1 MMSDQNN
8 RIYEK
13 LDKLDEKFDR
23 KFDKLDTRQDN
34 TEKQLIVYNE
44 QLKTHIAG
52 VQEARKENAMLRE
65 YIDLENEKLRK
76 DIAPIAQHVINIQS
90 NVTFWKKLSNYILKA
105 IGIISVISGLVYSI
119 MQIKG
124 LR

>member
-1 MMSDQNN
+1 MSDQNN

-23 KFDKLDTRQDN
+23 KFDKLDTRQDI

-65 YIDLENEKLRK
+65 YIDIENEKLRN
-76 DIAPIAQHVINIQS
+76 DISPIALHVGSIQS
-90 NVTFWKKLSNYILKA
+90 NILFWKKLGNIVLKT
-105 IGIISVISGLVYSI
+105 IGVISVVSGLIYSI
-119 MQIKG
+119 LQIKG
-124 LR
+124 LQ

>member
-1 MMSDQNN
+1 MSDQNN

-34 TEKQLIVYNE
+34 TEKQLLVYNE

-65 YIDLENEKLRK
+65 YIDLENDKLRK
-76 DIAPIAQHVINIQS
+76 NIAPMASAFN
-90 NVTFWKKLSNYILKA
+90 FWKKAGKYTLAMVGVASLVA
-105 IGIISVISGLVYSI
+105 GLVYSLI
-119 MQIKG
+119 QIKG
-124 LR
+124 IL